1 MSWDLGEIVPLSF
14 TVTGTNNQPAD
25 AGQVT
30 VTVTLPDGTTD
41 VHGPLSSSPA
51 GVYGFDY
58 QTVQAGRHGVRW
70 VATGVNASAF
80 ADAFTVEPADDGDF
94 VSVADVK
101 QHMRK
106 TDTADDAQLAG
117 FVGAACQMIVDRI
130 GVVSPTAATH
140 TVYHGH
146 LRMRIIL
153 EQNPVISVVTVVA
166 LPDGTTVPPAD
177 PDNNVDGWVLDSGPG
192 VLTHTSRWPGRQL
205 RVTYRA
211 GRSPLPGNIRL
222 AALELASHLWRSS
235 QLNTSGRRPSLSG
248 EDGVIMRGESYAL
261 PYRVRE
267 LLGLGKNPTDEFL
280 VG

>member
-1 MSWDLGEIVPLSF
+1 VTYNLGAVVPLSM
-14 TVTGTNNQPAD
+14 TITDATGQPAN
-25 AGQVT
+25 AGAVA
-30 VTVTLPDGTTD
+30 VTVTLPDGTTT
-41 VHGPLSSSPA
+41 VSGPITPA
-51 GVYGFDY
+51 GVGVYNYDY

-70 VATGVNASAF
+70 VATTPNASAF
-80 ADAFTVEPADDGDF
+80 TDVFEVEPADDGDF
-94 VSVADVK
+94 VSLADVK

-106 TDTADDAQLAG
+106 TGAGDDAQLGG
-117 FVGAACQMIVDRI
+117 FISAACQMIVDRI

-153 EQNPVISVVTVVA
+153 EQNPVISITTVVA